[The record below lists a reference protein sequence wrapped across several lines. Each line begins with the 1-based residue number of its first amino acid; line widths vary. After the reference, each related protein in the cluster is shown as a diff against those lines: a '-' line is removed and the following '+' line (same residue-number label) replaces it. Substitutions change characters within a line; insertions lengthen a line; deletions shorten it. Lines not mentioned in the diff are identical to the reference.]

1 MTLQLTKTKAL
12 RELLIFSLP
21 IIFGQI
27 GLMLIGTGDMIIA
40 SKHSTDTLAA
50 IGLAV
55 AIANPI
61 MMIALGLLFGVSPL
75 LAQKRGKGE
84 NVDKYLPSVFFLSLA
99 IALVFTIVTILSTY
113 IVPVL
118 DYGPKLNG
126 IIIEYLLISS
136 SSMFGVC
143 LYQGL
148 REYLQSLE
156 KTMAANLIA
165 LLGVVVNLYFNYGFV
180 FGAWG
185 LPKLDVAG
193 LAWASLGVRFFMG
206 TALLIMITRK
216 HKVFAKVDWGFCR
229 EVLSLSIPIA
239 LAVFFE
245 VMAFCSVTLF
255 VGRFGSIQTAANNL
269 ALTLGS
275 LTFMI
280 PLSISSAAA
289 VKVGHAYGE
298 KSFSHVKTYILVSLL
313 MSQLFMLI
321 SATMYFTIPD
331 FLLGLFTEDT
341 QVIFWG
347 MQLLFLV
354 GLFQFFDG
362 AQVILAGVLRGL
374 SVTRPASIAIFIGYW
389 IIGIPLGYFFAFKQG
404 LESKGMWM
412 GLVVSLAVVSVML
425 SLILKKRI
433 KALHEEGL

>member
-1 MTLQLTKTKAL
+1 
-12 RELLIFSLP
+12 
-21 IIFGQI
+21 
-27 GLMLIGTGDMIIA
+27 MLIGTGDMIIA

-50 IGLAV
+50 IGTAV
-55 AIANPI
+55 AVANPI

-156 KTMAANLIA
+156 KTLAANLIA

-193 LAWASLGVRFFMG
+193 LA
-206 TALLIMITRK
+206 
-216 HKVFAKVDWGFCR
+216 
-229 EVLSLSIPIA
+229 
-239 LAVFFE
+239 
-245 VMAFCSVTLF
+245 
-255 VGRFGSIQTAANNL
+255 
-269 ALTLGS
+269 
-275 LTFMI
+275 
-280 PLSISSAAA
+280 
-289 VKVGHAYGE
+289 
-298 KSFSHVKTYILVSLL
+298 
-313 MSQLFMLI
+313 
-321 SATMYFTIPD
+321 
-331 FLLGLFTEDT
+331 
-341 QVIFWG
+341 
-347 MQLLFLV
+347 
-354 GLFQFFDG
+354 
-362 AQVILAGVLRGL
+362 
-374 SVTRPASIAIFIGYW
+374 
-389 IIGIPLGYFFAFKQG
+389 
-404 LESKGMWM
+404 
-412 GLVVSLAVVSVML
+412 
-425 SLILKKRI
+425 
-433 KALHEEGL
+433 

>member
-1 MTLQLTKTKAL
+1 MITQLTKTKAL
-12 RELLIFSLP
+12 RELMIFSLP

-40 SKHSTDTLAA
+40 SKHSTETLAA

-61 MMIALGLLFGVSPL
+61 LMVALGLLFGISPL

-84 NVDKYLPSVFFLSLA
+84 NIDKYLPSVFLLSLL
-99 IALVFTIVTILSTY
+99 IAVVFTGVTLLSTY
-113 IVPVL
+113 IVPL
-118 DYGPKLNG
+118 LNYGPLLDKM
-126 IIIEYLLISS
+126 IIEYLTISS
-136 SSMFGVC
+136 ASLFGIC

-156 KTMAANLIA
+156 KTFAANLVAII
-165 LLGVVVNLYFNYGFV
+165 GVGVNLYLNYGLV
-180 FGAWG
+180 FGEWG
-185 LPKLDVAG
+185 LPHLGVAG
-193 LAWASLGVRFFMG
+193 LAWASLGVRLFMG
-206 TALLIMITRK
+206 LILLVLISMR
-216 HKVFAKVDWGFCR
+216 HKLIARIDWIFCR
-229 EVLSLSIPIA
+229 EVLQLSIPIA
-239 LAVFFE
+239 MAVFFE

-255 VGRFGSIQTAANNL
+255 VGHFGAIQTAANNL

-298 KSFSHVKTYILVSLL
+298 KSFQNVKTYIFVSFFI
-313 MSQLFMLI
+313 SQFCMLF
-321 SATMYFTIPD
+321 SAFMYFTIPE
-331 FLLGLFTEDT
+331 FLLQLFTTDT

-354 GLFQFFDG
+354 GFFQFFDG

-374 SVTRPASIAIFIGYW
+374 SVTRPASLAIFIGYW
-389 IIGIPLGYFFAFKQG
+389 IIGIPLGYYFAFQCG
-404 LESKGMWM
+404 MESKGMWT
-412 GLVVSLAVVSVML
+412 GLVISLAVVALML
-425 SLILKKRI
+425 GMILKKRL
-433 KALHEEGL
+433 KTLHEEGL

>member
-1 MTLQLTKTKAL
+1 MILPLTKTKAL

-27 GLMLIGTGDMIIA
+27 GLMLIGTGDMVIA

-61 MMIALGLLFGVSPL
+61 MMIALGLLFGISPL
-75 LAQKRGKGE
+75 LAQKRGRGE
-84 NVDKYLPSVFFLSLA
+84 NIEKYLGSIFVLSLL
-99 IALVFTIVTILSTY
+99 IAAFFTLITYLSTFL
-113 IVPVL
+113 VPLL
-118 DYGPKLNG
+118 DYGPKLNTM
-126 IIIEYLLISS
+126 IIDYLMISS
-136 SSMFGVC
+136 FSMFGIC

-156 KTMAANLIA
+156 KTMAANIVA
-165 LLGVVVNLYFNYGFV
+165 ILGVGVNLYFNYGLV
-180 FGAWG
+180 FGELG
-185 LPKLDVAG
+185 LPHLGVNG

-206 TALLIMITRK
+206 LSLFILIIQR
-216 HKVFAKVDWGFCR
+216 HKIFTQVNWDFCR
-229 EVLSLSIPIA
+229 EVLKLSIPIA
-239 LAVFFE
+239 MAVFFE

-255 VGRFGSIQTAANNL
+255 VGRFGAIQTAANNL

-280 PLSISSAAA
+280 PLSISSAAG

-298 KSFSHVKTYILVSLL
+298 KSVANIKTYIIVSLL
-313 MSQLFMLI
+313 MSQTFMLI
-321 SATMYFTIPD
+321 SAGMYFTIPET
-331 FLLGLFTEDT
+331 LLSFFTADT

-347 MQLLFLV
+347 MKLLV
-354 GLFQFFDG
+354 IIGLFQFFDG
-362 AQVILAGVLRGL
+362 GQVILAGVLRGL
-374 SVTRPASIAIFIGYW
+374 SVTRPASLAIFIGYW
-389 IIGIPLGYFFAFKQG
+389 IIGIPLGYYLSFHLGMQS
-404 LESKGMWM
+404 EGMWV
-412 GLVVSLAVVSVML
+412 GLAISLAVVAIML
-425 SLILKKRI
+425 MMILKRRI